1 MLISIKILI
10 FVQYFFRVRAFVAIA
25 GVKVTTFE
33 PKISYFW
40 IFSKIIN
47 NNFSMD
53 ISPAPLNV
61 LITGAAGYL
70 GGMVLRK
77 LYPDFVNKSINT
89 LIATDLRPLAA
100 DTTAALTGIGFVSA
114 DIRDKA
120 AMSKIIAE
128 HNITTIVHLAAI
140 IDSTSLPEQTQYEID
155 VTATRQLLDI
165 AIAHKVSRIIISSS
179 GAAYGYYPDNP
190 QWLCES
196 DAIRGNDVFLYSRHK
211 RMVEEI
217 LADYRQKA
225 PQLQQIVF
233 RVGTILGANTD
244 NLITRLFDRKRILG
258 VRGFASPFVFIW
270 DEDAAQAFRQA
281 VFSSTTGIFNLA
293 ADGALRN
300 ADIAQLMDKSYLA
313 LPAFLL
319 RLFLRVG
326 YALRLSQYSAD
337 QLLYI
342 QYRPVLNN
350 YHLKEEFGFT
360 PTKTTLQTFC
370 FFLQSRGITPKNLDE
385 VQPLMPEG

>member
-1 MLISIKILI
+1 
-10 FVQYFFRVRAFVAIA
+10 
-25 GVKVTTFE
+25 
-33 PKISYFW
+33 
-40 IFSKIIN
+40 
-47 NNFSMD
+47 MD
-53 ISPAPLNV
+53 NSSALVNV
-61 LITGAAGYL
+61 LLTGAAGYL
-70 GGMVLRK
+70 GSMVLRK
-77 LYPDFVNKSINT
+77 LYADFADKKIHKLV
-89 LIATDLRPLAA
+89 ATDLRPLSA
-100 DTTAALTGIGFVSA
+100 DTLAQMTGISFVAA
-114 DIRDKA
+114 DIRDRQ
-120 AMSKIIAE
+120 AMTNIIAE
-128 HNITTIVHLAAI
+128 HQITCIVHLAAI

-155 VTATRQLLDI
+155 VTATEQLL
-165 AIAHKVSRIIISSS
+165 ALAVAHKVQRIIISSS
-179 GAAYGYYPDNP
+179 GAAYGYHADNP

-196 DAIRGNDVFLYSRHK
+196 DALRGNDVFLYSRHK
-211 RMVEEI
+211 RKVEEI
-217 LADYRQKA
+217 LADYRRKS

-233 RVGTILGANTD
+233 RVGTILGATTN

-281 VFSSTTGIFNLA
+281 VFSDTTGVFNLA
-293 ADGALRN
+293 ADGALPN
-300 ADIAQLMDKSYLA
+300 ADIARLMNKSYLA

-370 FFLQSRGITPKNLDE
+370 YFLQARGITPQNMDK